1 MDAPAAS
8 PQPVGEAEP
17 VPAAPSGRLWNRNFT
32 LLWIGQT
39 VSHFGNPAFNIG
51 AMFWMMKATGSAS
64 LMGLLAT
71 VSMLPGVLL
80 APFGGAF
87 ADRHSRIRIAVIS
100 DLIAGLAVLAFAL
113 MVWLRPDDQSVV
125 IPLLF
130 AVSLILGLV
139 RAFFGP
145 AVQAALPDLVPAEKL
160 AAANSMNQ
168 LAFQASIFSGQALGG
183 VLYTFLGAPA
193 LFLIDALSYL
203 FATGCTAAIPRDTP
217 PAAVSDEK
225 IHPFRQL
232 LNDTGEGVRYVW
244 SNTGMRDFVLM
255 ASLINFLAAPAF
267 ILFPFFVD
275 RYMKVGAQ
283 WYGFIVAGISVG
295 SVLGF
300 ILAGSLPLK
309 GAQRGRALL
318 AAMVMYPIFA
328 SLLVFL
334 RSPIPVVLAVGASGI
349 AVGFINVFFI
359 TSLQRSTPA
368 ELRGRVMGFLGTLSA
383 GLMPLG
389 MALGGV
395 AGDLTDKNVP
405 LVIGVCAA
413 LALLVIIVLGFRRPC
428 REFLAAS

>member
-1 MDAPAAS
+1 MDATAAS
-8 PQPVGEAEP
+8 PQPVGETEP
-17 VPAAPSGRLWNRNFT
+17 VPAAPSRRLWNRNFT

-39 VSHFGNPAFNIG
+39 VSNFGSPAFNIG
-51 AMFWMMKATGSAS
+51 AMFWMMKVTGSAS

-100 DLIAGLAVLAFAL
+100 DLVAGLAVLAFAL
-113 MVWLRPDDQSVV
+113 MVWWRPDDQGLM

-130 AVSLILGLV
+130 IVSLILGVV

-145 AVQAALPDLVPAEKL
+145 AVQAAIPDLVPAEKL
-160 AAANSMNQ
+160 AAANSVNQ
-168 LAFQASIFSGQALGG
+168 LGFQASIFSGQALGG

-193 LFLIDALSYL
+193 LFLIDGLSYL
-203 FATGCTAAIPRDTP
+203 FATGCTAVIPRDTP
-217 PAAVSDEK
+217 PVIARDGT

-232 LNDTGEGVRYVW
+232 LRDTGEGVRFVW

-255 ASLINFLAAPAF
+255 ASIVNFLAAPAF

-275 RYMKVGAQ
+275 LYMKVGAQ
-283 WYGFIVAGISVG
+283 WYGFIVAAISVG

-300 ILAGSLPLK
+300 VLAGALPLK

-318 AAMVMYPIFA
+318 TAMLAYPTFA
-328 SLLVFL
+328 SLLIFL
-334 RSPIPVVLAVGASGI
+334 RSPIPVLLAVGASGI

-359 TSLQRSTPA
+359 TSLQSSTPP
-368 ELRGRVMGFLGTLSA
+368 ELRGRVMGFLGTLSG

-405 LVIGVCAA
+405 LIIGVCAA
-413 LALLVIIVLGFRRPC
+413 LILLVTLVLGFRRPC
-428 REFLAAS
+428 REFLASS

>member
-8 PQPVGEAEP
+8 SQPVGEAEP

-39 VSHFGNPAFNIG
+39 VSNFGSPAFNIG
-51 AMFWMMKATGSAS
+51 AMFWMMKVTGSAS

-113 MVWLRPDDQSVV
+113 LVWWRPDDQALM

-130 AVSLILGLV
+130 IVSLILGVV

-145 AVQAALPDLVPAEKL
+145 AVQAAIPDLVPAEKL

-168 LAFQASIFSGQALGG
+168 LGFQASIFSGQALGG

-217 PAAVSDEK
+217 PVITRDET

-232 LNDTGEGVRYVW
+232 LRDTGEGVRFVW
-244 SNTGMRDFVLM
+244 SNVGMRDFVLM
-255 ASLINFLAAPAF
+255 ASVVNFLAAPAF

-275 RYMKVGAQ
+275 LYMKVGAQ
-283 WYGFIVAGISVG
+283 WYGFIVAGVGVG

-300 ILAGSLPLK
+300 LLAGALPLK
-309 GAQRGRALL
+309 GEQRARALL
-318 AAMVMYPIFA
+318 TAMVMYPASA
-328 SLLVFL
+328 SLLIFL
-334 RSPIPVVLAVGASGI
+334 RSPVPVLLAVGVSGI

-359 TSLQRSTPA
+359 TSLQRSTPP
-368 ELRGRVMGFLGTLSA
+368 ELRGRVMGFLGTLA
-383 GLMPLG
+383 GGLMPLG

-395 AGDLTDKNVP
+395 AGDLTNKNVP

-413 LALLVIIVLGFRRPC
+413 LTLLATLTLGFRRPC
-428 REFLAAS
+428 REFLASS

>member
-1 MDAPAAS
+1 MDAPAPS
-8 PQPVGEAEP
+8 SQPVGATEP
-17 VPAAPSGRLWNRNFT
+17 VPGAPSGRLWNRNFT

-39 VSHFGNPAFNIG
+39 ISHFGNPAFNIG
-51 AMFWMMKATGSAS
+51 AMFWMMKTTGSAS

-100 DLIAGLAVLAFAL
+100 DLIAGLAVVAFAL
-113 MVWLRPDDQSVV
+113 MVWWRPDDQALV

-130 AVSLILGLV
+130 IVSLILGVV
-139 RAFFGP
+139 RSFFGP
-145 AVQAALPDLVPAEKL
+145 AVQAVIPDLVPAEKL
-160 AAANSMNQ
+160 AAANSVNQ

-183 VLYTFLGAPA
+183 ILYTFLGAPA
-193 LFLIDALSYL
+193 LFLIDGLSYL

-217 PAAVSDEK
+217 AAVVSDEK

-232 LNDTGEGVRYVW
+232 LRDTGEGVRFVW

-255 ASLINFLAAPAF
+255 ASIVNFLSAPAMV
-267 ILFPFFVD
+267 LFPFFVD
-275 RYMKVGAQ
+275 LYMKVGAQ

-300 ILAGSLPLK
+300 VLAGALPLQ
-309 GAQRGRALL
+309 GAQRGHALL
-318 AAMVMYPIFA
+318 TAMVAYPVFA
-328 SLLVFL
+328 GMLVFL
-334 RSPIPVVLAVGASGI
+334 RSPIPVLLAVGASGI

-368 ELRGRVMGFLGTLSA
+368 EMRGRVMGFLGTLTG

-413 LALLVIIVLGFRRPC
+413 LTLLVTVVLGFRRPC
-428 REFLAAS
+428 REYLASS